1 MQALYRKYRS
11 ETFADVV
18 GQPQVTEILELA
30 LKKKRTSHGYLFVGP
45 RGVGKTSV
53 ARILAHAINNLPY
66 SKESNHLDIIEI
78 DAASNTGVD
87 NIRELIEK
95 AQVAPTKADKKV
107 YIIDEVHMLS
117 KSAFNAFLKLLEE
130 PPAHVV
136 FILATTDEHKIP
148 PTVTSRTQRF
158 VFKKISN
165 LEIVKHLKTIAAKEK
180 IKISDNSLDA
190 IARYSEGSFRDA
202 INLLD
207 QVSTLS
213 DDKQVISDDT
223 INRIVG
229 LVPDDFLEDL
239 VSAYTENDLAKIIK
253 LLDDLIINN
262 YEAYEIAKQLI
273 LHVRPKLHTNPNL
286 IDLIANLSEVEPAKD
301 QETKL
306 LIALCTKF
314 KNSELNNRAIQIPK
328 MPKTQAKEVS
338 LRSTAPV
345 VKSTIKKIKEEH
357 FEVSEKN
364 LSCDLSKFD
373 WQALLETAQNKNLP
387 LFSLL
392 SKSKAV
398 PNNGE
403 LVIST
408 TGEFFKKRL
417 ESLKYSQILF
427 SILDDLGFKGVT
439 VKIIVDENISK
450 SKEAIGKIKEIMG
463 GGEEVSV
470 NE

>member
-11 ETFADVV
+11 ESFADVV
-18 GQPQVTEILELA
+18 GQPQVTDILELA
-30 LKKKRTSHGYLFVGP
+30 LKKNRTSHGYLFVGP

-95 AQVAPTKADKKV
+95 AQIAPSIADKKV

-148 PTVTSRTQRF
+148 PTVISRTQRF

-165 LEIVKHLKTIAAKEK
+165 SAIVKHLKTIADKEK
-180 IKISDNSLDA
+180 IKISDKSLEA
-190 IARYSEGSFRDA
+190 IARYSDGSFRDA

-213 DDKQVISDDT
+213 DSKHSISDET
-223 INRIVG
+223 VNRIIG
-229 LVPDDFLEDL
+229 LIPSEILENL
-239 VSAYTENDLAKIIK
+239 ISAYTDGDLAKIVK
-253 LLDDLIINN
+253 LLDDLNASN
-262 YEAYEIAKQLI
+262 YEAYEIAKQTI
-273 LHVRPKLHTNPNL
+273 LQARLGLLTEPNL
-286 IDLIANLSEVEPAKD
+286 IELITNLSEVEPAKD

-314 KNSELNNRAIQIPK
+314 KNHTID
-328 MPKTQAKEVS
+328 
-338 LRSTAPV
+338 
-345 VKSTIKKIKEEH
+345 VKSEKQKAQTKESNLKATVPIVKSSIKKIKAEH
-357 FEVSEKN
+357 SKTAHGS
-364 LSCDLSKFD
+364 LPCDLSNFD
-373 WQALLETAQNKNLP
+373 WQKLLELAQTKNLP
-387 LFSLL
+387 LYSLL
-392 SKSKAV
+392 SKSGAQTK
-398 PNNGE
+398 GE
-403 LVIST
+403 ALIIST

-417 ESLKYSQILF
+417 EGQKYNQMLF
-427 SILDDLGFKGVT
+427 SILNDLGFKGAT

-470 NE
+470 DA